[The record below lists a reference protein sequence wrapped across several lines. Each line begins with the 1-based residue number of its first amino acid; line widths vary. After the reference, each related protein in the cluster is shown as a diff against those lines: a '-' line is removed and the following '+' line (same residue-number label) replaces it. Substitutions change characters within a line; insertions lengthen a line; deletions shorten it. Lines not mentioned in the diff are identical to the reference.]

1 MSQNYVF
8 EHERY
13 CLICGAPAPCETH
26 VWRKLSDI
34 IVSGYDVYG
43 EPMEETIRDVYT
55 GPDFYFWLGAD
66 AYPEWPVVTRIE
78 ISR

>member
-1 MSQNYVF
+1 MSDQTTTP
-8 EHERY
+8 R
-13 CLICGAPAPCETH
+13 GGQRST
-26 VWRKLSDI
+26 I

-66 AYPEWPVVTRIE
+66 AYPEWPVVTSIE
-78 ISR
+78 IRR